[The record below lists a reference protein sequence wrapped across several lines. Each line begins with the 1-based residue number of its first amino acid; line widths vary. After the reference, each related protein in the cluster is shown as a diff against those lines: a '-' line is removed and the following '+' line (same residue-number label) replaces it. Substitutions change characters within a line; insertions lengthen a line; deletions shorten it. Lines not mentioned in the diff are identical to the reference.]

1 MTSAKP
7 PPIIIVDYQ
16 KQWPA
21 EFLVLAKALRK
32 SVGETALRIDHIG
45 STAVPGL
52 AAKDIIDIQVTVGDL
67 AVSGLATALAHTG
80 AAEIENAEDHVP
92 PGLTVNVEQLQK
104 RLFVMRSPERAS
116 NIHVRV
122 AGRFNQTYPLLCRD
136 YLRAHH
142 LAAAAYGEIKTQ
154 LARQVFDDADAY
166 YEVKDPVF
174 DLIMAAAR
182 GWAESTNWELGDSD
196 A

>member
-1 MTSAKP
+1 MTSAKR
-7 PPIIIVDYQ
+7 PPIIIIDYQ

-21 EFLVLAKALRK
+21 EFGVLGKALREAL
-32 SVGETALRIDHIG
+32 GETALRIDHIG

-92 PGLTVNVEQLQK
+92 PGLTLDVGQVQK
-104 RLFVMRSPERAS
+104 RLFTLRPPERAA

-136 YLRAHH
+136 YLRAHP

-154 LARQVFDDADAY
+154 LARQVIDDSDAY
-166 YEVKDPVF
+166 YDVKDPVF
-174 DLIMAAAR
+174 DLIMTAAR
-182 GWAESTNWELGDSD
+182 EWAEWTKWKLGDSD